1 MEKKKYEKPV
11 IEIVE
16 IQLSECI
23 AGSVVQSGVII
34 KEGSKTSNTIAT
46 GKGSS
51 SWDSSF

>member
-16 IQLSECI
+16 IRLSECI
-23 AGSVVQSGVII
+23 AGSVQTDVTIVKGTTME
-34 KEGSKTSNTIAT
+34 KSKVVDSSN
-46 GKGSS
+46 S